1 MGNALGPE
9 LARFRKTNTISRC
22 ANDGALAKADC
33 QRLTAESLPKCFGC
47 GYAALCWRAAGSAAV
62 MPSGRS
68 RFTATVRAAEPAM
81 GRGKHCKI
89 RPPDK
94 EDAFPQ

>member
-33 QRLTAESLPKCFGC
+33 QRLIAESLPKCFGC
-47 GYAALCWRAAGSAAV
+47 GYAALCTTGF
-62 MPSGRS
+62 GRL
-68 RFTATVRAAEPAM
+68 AL
-81 GRGKHCKI
+81 
-89 RPPDK
+89 
-94 EDAFPQ
+94 